1 MALLH
6 KPSHSE
12 LKMLDEYFVGLNVI
26 SVEKANSSFIFRC
39 DGLDSPEKIILA
51 NNLLEEINQKIY
63 SNYRLISLYTTKIDN
78 SLK

>member
-12 LKMLDEYFVGLNVI
+12 LKKLDEYFVGLNVI

-39 DGLDSPEKIILA
+39 DGLDSPEKIILGRVI
-51 NNLLEEINQKIY
+51 NYLEENHLVPII
-63 SNYRLISLYTTKIDN
+63 LL
-78 SLK
+78 

>member
-12 LKMLDEYFVGLNVI
+12 LKKLDEYFVGLNVI

-39 DGLDSPEKIILA
+39 DGLDSPEKIILGRV
-51 NNLLEEINQKIY
+51 IN
-63 SNYRLISLYTTKIDN
+63 
-78 SLK
+78 

>member
-12 LKMLDEYFVGLNVI
+12 LKKLDEYFVGLNVI

-51 NNLLEEINQKIY
+51 NN
-63 SNYRLISLYTTKIDN
+63 
-78 SLK
+78 

>member
-1 MALLH
+1 MLIVDSKQLIEIVN
-6 KPSHSE
+6 SE
-12 LKMLDEYFVGLNVI
+12 LKKLDGYFVGLNVI

-63 SNYRLISLYTTKIDN
+63 SNYRLI
-78 SLK
+78 